1 MCAAGAPVAGQ
12 WYAVNYNYIPAP
24 AYGVAARNAALDVA
38 YFLLTRAHVKEQ
50 GNIGNKTRRGPCTGS
65 SLDFVCLPARTP
77 HVGVPRCANEIELT
91 ATH

>member
-50 GNIGNKTRRGPCTGS
+50 REHREQNTTGAVGS